1 MPQQVSILSVGTVPL
16 TVAPGVF
23 HYMRSI
29 TYATETM
36 FPRTVYLEVDKDTP
50 EERIRIIAEDIE
62 KAKVERPETLEIP

>member
-1 MPQQVSILSVGTVPL
+1 MSQKVSILSVGTVPL

-23 HYMRSI
+23 HHMRSI

-50 EERIRIIAEDIE
+50 AERVRVIAEDIK
-62 KAKVERPETLEIP
+62 KAKEERPETLEIP